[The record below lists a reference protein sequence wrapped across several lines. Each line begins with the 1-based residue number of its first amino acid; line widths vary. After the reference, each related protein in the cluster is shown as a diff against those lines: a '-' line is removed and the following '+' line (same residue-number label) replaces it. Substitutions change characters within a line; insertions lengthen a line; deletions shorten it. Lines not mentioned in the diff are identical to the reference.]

1 MYKDGQNPQTIGTAA
16 ISFIEALHS
25 SSLSLSEIRKKKYDY
40 MIKESLLNIDP
51 LVLPPSPRATL
62 YHGFRVYHQI
72 KIWLLLMNTDCDLM
86 KWGWEINNGLFSPI
100 MTDAES
106 GPLDLLEMIQFNC
119 KESCDA
125 RSGPNRGCWGPR

>member
-1 MYKDGQNPQTIGTAA
+1 
-16 ISFIEALHS
+16 
-25 SSLSLSEIRKKKYDY
+25 

-72 KIWLLLMNTDCDLM
+72 KIWLLLMNTDCDPM

-106 GPLDLLEMIQFNC
+106 SPLDLLEMIQFNC